1 VSKERRP
8 AARRLD
14 LLWVLLLAACAPT
27 PTPTATPKRVEVAAP
42 RRAWWKEVVVYQV
55 YPRSFKDSDGDGIG
69 DIRGVTSRLDYIK
82 SLGVDGVWLNPV
94 YRSPNDDD
102 FRARDRSQG
111 PVDLLFGSLPPRTC

>member
-1 VSKERRP
+1 
-8 AARRLD
+8 
-14 LLWVLLLAACAPT
+14 VLLLAACAPT
-27 PTPTATPKRVEVAAP
+27 PTPTATPKRVEVPAS

-82 SLGVDGVWLNPV
+82 SLGVDVVWLNPV